1 MRHGTETVGVVVAPV
16 GTCWRARIITY
27 PSEFWTVS
35 RGTAVMK
42 FYADSPEVA
51 EQDAVDYVE
60 TFIQSSGLTLATE
73 FLPVRFESGVDS
85 DGSAGRRLC
94 SWKVRFGHNT
104 MNREAAL
111 GNVSEKGIF
120 LQTADPLPAGSVIR
134 MELNV
139 AGTRIPLRGT
149 VAWVRLSRE
158 TGRPL
163 GMGVR
168 LSRPPAMYLDSVR
181 KLT

>member
-1 MRHGTETVGVVVAPV
+1 MRHGAETVGVVVAPV
-16 GTCWRARIITY
+16 GNCWRARIITY
-27 PSEFWTVS
+27 PSDFWTVS
-35 RGTAVMK
+35 QGAAVMK
-42 FYADSPEVA
+42 FYADSPEIA

-60 TFIQSSGLTLATE
+60 EFIQNSGLTRATE
-73 FLPVRFESGVDS
+73 FLPVRFETGVDS

-104 MNREAAL
+104 LNREAAL

-120 LQTADPLPAGSVIR
+120 LQTADPLPVGSVVR
-134 MELNV
+134 MELDV
-139 AGTRIPLRGT
+139 TGIRIPLRGA

-168 LSRPPAMYLDSVR
+168 LARPPAMYLDSVR